1 MIDLAK
7 HEEMRLER
15 NLLTVAALNDLVQ
28 GCLGVVPVLCVVG
41 RARSGK
47 SWAAE
52 DWFAL
57 RQDDKEH
64 AAFLDCRG
72 SIFGKPATLEFGGV
86 KDELRIGHYPKF
98 ALDGIDV
105 VIVDD
110 APSNP
115 KLVNELVEKT
125 DPDAGTAA
133 HRLIILLLQR
143 LDELQLFDFGQ
154 KQFMTYSTAGIP
166 I

>member
-7 HEEMRLER
+7 HEEIRSAR
-15 NLLTVAALNDLVQ
+15 KLLTVATLDELVRE
-28 GCLGVVPVLCVVG
+28 CLGVVPVLCLVG
-41 RARSGK
+41 KARAGK
-47 SWAAE
+47 TWAAE
-52 DWFAL
+52 GWFAT
-57 RQDDKEH
+57 RKDDKEH

-72 SIFGKPATLEFGGV
+72 GIFGKPATLEFSGAKHDV
-86 KDELRIGHYPKF
+86 RMSHYPKF

-110 APSNP
+110 APRNP
-115 KLVNELVEKT
+115 RLVNELIEKAA
-125 DPDAGTAA
+125 PDAGTAA
-133 HRLIILLLQR
+133 HRLIILLVQR

-154 KQFMTYSTAGIP
+154 KQFMTYSTAGVP